1 MDQALRNVIR
11 FCDLTLP
18 QALPMATSSP
28 AQAMGWIGR
37 KGVLQV
43 GADADIILLDE
54 NLSDIH
60 LQGKEKS
67 AHAGAFF
74 SGSGARIR
82 T

>member
-1 MDQALRNVIR
+1 
-11 FCDLTLP
+11 
-18 QALPMATSSP
+18 MATSSP
-28 AQAMGWIGR
+28 AQAMGWIGC
-37 KGVLQV
+37 KGVLQA
-43 GADADIILLDE
+43 GADADVILLDE

-67 AHAGAFF
+67 ARTGAFF